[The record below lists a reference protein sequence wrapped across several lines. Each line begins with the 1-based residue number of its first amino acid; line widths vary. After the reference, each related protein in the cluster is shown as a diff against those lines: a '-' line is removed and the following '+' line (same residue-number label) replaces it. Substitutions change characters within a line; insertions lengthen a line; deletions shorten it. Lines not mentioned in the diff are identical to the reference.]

1 MGFKKVSLSLWGFI
15 IVDLKN
21 VKAFVFE
28 SELVISS
35 FLLFILPPPISVICR
50 GCAIRRPFNF
60 YGRHGVL
67 IAIWCPWRTFFI
79 LRLFHL

>member
-1 MGFKKVSLSLWGFI
+1 MGFKKVALSLWGFI

-50 GCAIRRPFNF
+50 GCAI
-60 YGRHGVL
+60 
-67 IAIWCPWRTFFI
+67 
-79 LRLFHL
+79 